1 MSVILK
7 KILRKK
13 RIGLVNS
20 KIDLYQKITERADI
34 EIHQL
39 NSFNNSWNKI
49 QNNNHFYKY
58 WKLKH
63 NLPHK
68 IDSLNNLSD
77 FPILEKKILLE
88 YHDLVFKDNKY
99 SSISTG
105 GSTGAPLKF
114 PYNKSDRDLYY
125 TNMYLGRSWWGISP
139 LDNFISIWGHSHLFG
154 DGIKSKML
162 VTERKI
168 KDLILGINRFS
179 AYDIN
184 EKSIKDIL
192 ISIQKYNP
200 TYIVGYSSAIF
211 KVLSSLKLSYPV
223 SFLDNNLKGVI
234 LTSETVSDN
243 EIKLV
248 QEVLNTNSIVE
259 YGMAEAGVIAFSSPV
274 NNFLKVFWDSFILN
288 QIQGE
293 AILTTIDNKAF
304 PLINYSTGDI
314 LKNYGYEYS
323 ILEFEKVI
331 GRKHDIIYLDIDDC
345 YIDVHG
351 EIFTHVLKSINSIL
365 AFQIV
370 QNNNY
375 LIDINYETVSK
386 LSINDKFF
394 ELLKREFP
402 NLNMA
407 QFRFNRVDSIELT
420 KSGKRKWIINNS
432 TRKCL
437 E

>member
-1 MSVILK
+1 MNFILK
-7 KILRKK
+7 KIFLQK
-13 RIGLVNS
+13 RIRLVNG
-20 KIDLYQKITERADI
+20 KIDLYHKITGRADI
-34 EIHQL
+34 EMHQL
-39 NSFNNSWNKI
+39 NSFNNSWYKT

-58 WKLKH
+58 WKNKH
-63 NLPHK
+63 KLPIK
-68 IDSLNNLSD
+68 IDSLNDLGN
-77 FPILEKKILLE
+77 FPVLEKKTLLE
-88 YHDLVFKDNKY
+88 YQDLVFKDNKY

-114 PYNKSDRDLYY
+114 PYNNSDRDLYY

-139 LDNFISIWGHSHLFG
+139 IDNFISVWGHSHLFG
-154 DGIKSKML
+154 HGIKSKML
-162 VTERKI
+162 VFERKI
-168 KDLILGINRFS
+168 KDLLLGINRFS

-184 EKSIKDIL
+184 DKSIVDIL
-192 ISIQKYNP
+192 NSIQKYNA
-200 TYIVGYSSAIF
+200 TYIVGYSSAVF
-211 KVLSSLKLSYPV
+211 KVLSNLKKKYPE

-248 QEVLNTNSIVE
+248 KEVLNTNSIIE
-259 YGMAEAGVIAFSSPV
+259 YGMAEAGVIAFSSPTGD
-274 NNFLKVFWDSFILN
+274 FLKVFWDSFILN

-293 AILTTIDNKAF
+293 AILTTIENKAF

-314 LKNYGYEYS
+314 LKNYGDEFS

-331 GRKHDIIYLDIDDC
+331 GRKHDIIYLEINNL

-375 LIDINYETVSK
+375 LIDINFESVSK
-386 LSINDKFF
+386 LSIKDKFF

-402 NLNMA
+402 DLNME

-432 TRKCL
+432 TRKC
-437 E
+437 

>member
-1 MSVILK
+1 
-7 KILRKK
+7 
-13 RIGLVNS
+13 
-20 KIDLYQKITERADI
+20 
-34 EIHQL
+34 
-39 NSFNNSWNKI
+39 
-49 QNNNHFYKY
+49 
-58 WKLKH
+58 
-63 NLPHK
+63 
-68 IDSLNNLSD
+68 
-77 FPILEKKILLE
+77 
-88 YHDLVFKDNKY
+88 LVFKDNKY

-114 PYNKSDRDLYY
+114 PYNNSDRDLYY

-139 LDNFISIWGHSHLFG
+139 IDNFISIWGHSHLFG
-154 DGIKSKML
+154 EGIKSKML
-162 VTERKI
+162 VVERKI

-184 EKSIKDIL
+184 EKSIIDIL
-192 ISIQKYNP
+192 ISIQKYNA

-211 KVLSSLKLSYPV
+211 KVLSNLKKSYPD

-248 QEVLNTNSIVE
+248 KEVLNTNSIIE

-274 NNFLKVFWDSFILN
+274 GNFLKVFWDSFILN

-314 LKNYGYEYS
+314 LKNYGDEYS
-323 ILEFEKVI
+323 ILEFEKVV
-331 GRKHDIIYLDIDDC
+331 GRKHDIIYLEINNL

-351 EIFTHVLKSINSIL
+351 EIFTHVLKSINSII

-370 QNNNY
+370 QNDNLTAANFKEV
-375 LIDINYETVSK
+375 LQTLCVHWPI
-386 LSINDKFF
+386 LS
-394 ELLKREFP
+394 
-402 NLNMA
+402 
-407 QFRFNRVDSIELT
+407 
-420 KSGKRKWIINNS
+420 
-432 TRKCL
+432 
-437 E
+437 